1 MSPGCAAD
9 GVVLSIPMPGHPLP
23 PASPADP
30 AGPGPG
36 PGGGAVGGA
45 ATGVGLG
52 AGTEGEDAAA
62 ALDALVRSHD
72 AVFLLTD
79 SREARWL
86 PAVLCAAHD
95 KLLVNAA
102 LGYPYLA
109 PYLAPI

>member
-23 PASPADP
+23 PASPVD
-30 AGPGPG
+30 
-36 PGGGAVGGA
+36 PGGGAAGNA
-45 ATGVGLG
+45 AGGVGVG
-52 AGTEGEDAAA
+52 AEGEDAAA
-62 ALDALVRSHD
+62 VLDALVRAHD
-72 AVFLLTD
+72 VVFLLTD

>member
-1 MSPGCAAD
+1 
-9 GVVLSIPMPGHPLP
+9 MPGHPLP
-23 PASPADP
+23 PASPVDP
-30 AGPGPG
+30 AGPAG
-36 PGGGAVGGA
+36 PGGGAAGGA
-45 ATGVGLG
+45 AGGLG